1 MKFDDNF
8 RKELCKKD
16 KTLMMVVGDVHRLF
30 GHLIY
35 DLITKKGIPN
45 TVNCILFHLVRNES
59 LTQVEIVNKTHLR
72 APTISVALQK
82 MESDGLI
89 KRVSNDSDQRY
100 LKVSITEDG
109 YKLYSE
115 MDKAI
120 HEMDISL
127 TSDIDKEE
135 LEIAKKVLKK
145 ISSKMLEEENK

>member
-72 APTISVALQK
+72 ASTISVALQK

>member
-72 APTISVALQK
+72 ASTISVALQK

-145 ISSKMLEEENK
+145 ISTKMLEEENK

>member
-72 APTISVALQK
+72 ASTISVALQK

-109 YKLYSE
+109 YKLYIE